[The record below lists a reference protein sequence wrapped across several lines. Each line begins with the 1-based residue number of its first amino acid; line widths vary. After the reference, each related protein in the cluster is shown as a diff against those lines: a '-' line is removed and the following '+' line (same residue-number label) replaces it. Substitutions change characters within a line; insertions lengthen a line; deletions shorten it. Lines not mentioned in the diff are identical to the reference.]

1 METFAPAYFDYMSS
15 AVEADVS
22 VQSIAAKSKARLTVL
37 HLQRPTLL
45 AKIFGCFKIT
55 FRKTHSHGDSSKAKV
70 TQMNLLVMENL
81 FYDRR
86 FSKVAFMAI
95 SLIAATHWA
104 LTCLR
109 FTI

>member
-1 METFAPAYFDYMSS
+1 MMLPS
-15 AVEADVS
+15 AKMADGS
-22 VQSIAAKSKARLTVL
+22 

-55 FRKTHSHGDSSKAKV
+55 FRKTHNHGDPSKAKV

-86 FSKVAFMAI
+86 FSKVM
-95 SLIAATHWA
+95 SATA
-104 LTCLR
+104 SQCPLTATRHGIDLR
-109 FTI
+109 SQGLYPQSTRTIDWTGERGFAG